1 MEIRSF
7 GVGERMSE
15 CRRLL
20 EGYFDGSAGA
30 DLLLLPI
37 PSSGDSKY
45 ITGTSVK
52 ISDLLPIIK
61 PGVTV
66 VGYNI
71 PALLTEA
78 AAKLSATVYDAALDE
93 DFLIANAELTA
104 RGAVGYILTHYQ
116 KDISDMS
123 VGVVGYGRIGMRLAR
138 WLLLFG
144 ARLTVYTTREALALE
159 LCEAGIS
166 AKPIE
171 KDLDLTGLDILINT
185 APARQIDE
193 EMLDKQTEIIDLASG
208 NYFSPSERL
217 TKLSSIPELYYPR
230 TAGRLYAE
238 GTIRA
243 LRGDSK

>member
-7 GVGERMSE
+7 GVGERISE
-15 CRRLL
+15 CHRLL
-20 EGYFDGSAGA
+20 SEHFVAEWGGEI
-30 DLLLLPI
+30 LLLPI
-37 PSSGDSKY
+37 PSTRDNRY
-45 ITGTSVK
+45 ITGTSVE
-52 ISDLLPIIK
+52 IADLLPIIK
-61 PGVTV
+61 PGVRV

-71 PALLTEA
+71 PSLLTEA
-78 AAKLSATVYDAALDE
+78 AAKLYATVYDAALDE

-104 RGAVGYILTHYQ
+104 RGAVGYILTHYK

-144 ARLTVYTTREALALE
+144 ARLTVYTTRESLALE

-238 GTIRA
+238 GAIRA